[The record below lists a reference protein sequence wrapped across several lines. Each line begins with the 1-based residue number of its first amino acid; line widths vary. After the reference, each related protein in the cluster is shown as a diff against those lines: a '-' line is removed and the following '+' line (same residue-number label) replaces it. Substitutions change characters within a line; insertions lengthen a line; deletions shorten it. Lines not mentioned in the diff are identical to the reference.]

1 MSVSTTPTAA
11 PAILAEVRDALA
23 GPFADEIAERV
34 PQVIEVL
41 EQQLSAAP
49 QREQWKPLRGA
60 IAMLGDARARLAP
73 AVAREVAKRFD
84 AKLAP
89 GDDVFGK
96 TARFSLD
103 TLTLVE
109 DDQVREEIAI
119 GNATKR
125 LRDQL
130 GEELFTLTQRLAS
143 LMQVESLSDERNP
156 AFPRIFARGLYDAFT
171 AFEPDPSTRLA
182 AFAAFGPLMLDLIRG
197 VYQRAN
203 RLLVGRGVLP
213 DFKRTYGVPMHAP
226 TRPAP
231 ALAGGAGA
239 ASAAIAGPGA
249 AGAASVAGGA
259 SPSVAASAPS
269 PLERLFAA
277 AGSRAAADPRA
288 AAPAPGAAAGMV
300 TIQVRPE
307 LLAALRT
314 LEARLPA
321 MSAEDL
327 ERSGIFPPSE
337 EIHRAKRAMAGTLT
351 PPDAIVADVVA
362 ALFDRLFADARL
374 CDAAK
379 AQVGRLQLPVLKA
392 ILRDHSFFAEPGH
405 PIRHLID
412 TIAELGA
419 CDPAVLVDDCT
430 PEEWIAA
437 SVQNI
442 VDAGEE
448 DPDALVREVERLA
461 GALERHHEA
470 SLAAD
475 PEVQALR
482 EREKRFAGLREA
494 SLAIAHRVQAA
505 QASEDSAAFL
515 YECWRDVMVHDYVE
529 MGEASEEWTQDLQLV
544 DDMLWVLVP
553 RAGGEERSRL
563 AAMLPTLIFRM
574 KIAFLRAAID
584 PLLAVERIERLRT
597 MLDGV
602 VRAPAAVAHAAARTR
617 AAPVPADDYTA
628 TLHSSTSSAELG
640 FGRGSWFEFREPDG
654 SARRCRLTWMSP
666 VQGVCVFKDLER
678 NRSFAVGLAELGER
692 RRAQTAMPVDGPGVA
707 SASVEAALADVARS
721 LDAQAAILPRKA
733 N

>member
-1 MSVSTTPTAA
+1 MSETAALSAA

-34 PQVIEVL
+34 PQVVELL
-41 EQQLSAAP
+41 EQQLAAAP
-49 QREQWKPLRGA
+49 QREGAKPLRGA
-60 IAMLGDARARLAP
+60 IAMLAGARQTLAP
-73 AVAREVAKRFD
+73 IVAREVAKRFD

-89 GDDVFGK
+89 GDEVFGK

-103 TLTLVE
+103 TLSLVD

-130 GEELFTLTQRLAS
+130 GEELFTLTQRIAS
-143 LMQVESLSDERNP
+143 LLHVESLSDERNP
-156 AFPRIFARGLYDAFT
+156 AFPRIFARGLYDAF
-171 AFEPDPSTRLA
+171 AALEADASTRLA

-213 DFKRTYGVPMHAP
+213 DFKRTYGVPTHAP
-226 TRPAP
+226 MRRSPA
-231 ALAGGAGA
+231 ANAASAGGGA
-239 ASAAIAGPGA
+239 ASAGA
-249 AGAASVAGGA
+249 AGTGA
-259 SPSVAASAPS
+259 STSSSTPS

-277 AGSRAAADPRA
+277 AAPRDATASRTAP
-288 AAPAPGAAAGMV
+288 AAPDGMV
-300 TIQVRPE
+300 TVQVRPE

-321 MSAEDL
+321 MTAAEL

-337 EIHRAKRAMAGTLT
+337 EIHRAKRAMAGTLA

-362 ALFDRLFADARL
+362 ALFDRLFADERL
-374 CDAAK
+374 DDAAK
-379 AQVGRLQLPVLKA
+379 AQVGRLQVPVLKA
-392 ILRDHSFFAEPGH
+392 ILRDHSFFADRHH

-412 TIAELGA
+412 VIAELGA
-419 CDPAVLVDDCT
+419 SDPAVLVDDCT

-442 VDAGEE
+442 LDGGDE
-448 DPDALVREVERLA
+448 DPMLIEREVERLA
-461 GALERHHEA
+461 GALERHHEGA
-470 SLAAD
+470 LAAD

-482 EREKRFAGLREA
+482 ERERRFAGLREA
-494 SLAIAHRVQAA
+494 SLAIAHRAQAA
-505 QASEDSAAFL
+505 HASDAATAFL
-515 YECWRDVMVHDYVE
+515 YESWRDVMVRDYVE
-529 MGEASEEWTQDLQLV
+529 MGDASEEWAQDLQLV
-544 DDMLWVLVP
+544 DDILWVLVP
-553 RAGGEERSRL
+553 HASAEERSRL

-574 KIAFLRAAID
+574 KIGFLRAEVD
-584 PLLAVERIERLRT
+584 PPLAAERIERLRG

-602 VRAPAAVAHAAARTR
+602 VRAPAAAAHARPGTAAAT
-617 AAPVPADDYTA
+617 PDDYTA
-628 TLHSSTSSAELG
+628 TLHSATSSAELG

-654 SARRCRLTWMSP
+654 SARRCRLSWMSP

-678 NRSFAVGLAELGER
+678 NRSFALGLAELAER
-692 RRAQTAMPVDGPGVA
+692 RRAGSAVQVDGPGVA
-707 SASVEAALADVARS
+707 SASVDAALADVARS
-721 LDAQAAILPRKA
+721 LEG
-733 N
+733 